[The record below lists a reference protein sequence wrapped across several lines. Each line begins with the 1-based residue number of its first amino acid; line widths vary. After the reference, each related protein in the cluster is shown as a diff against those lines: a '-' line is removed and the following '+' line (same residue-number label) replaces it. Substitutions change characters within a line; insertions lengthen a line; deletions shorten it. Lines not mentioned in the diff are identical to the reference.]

1 MTEPGRYSV
10 EAAYPEW
17 KLPVDPVEVRSD
29 EDGQIAV
36 RVVLFRVGYDSTPTA
51 RWVRITS
58 HCGQLGV
65 EWLEDGA
72 VADWR
77 VVSGPAPSP

>member
-1 MTEPGRYSV
+1 MFFRKD
-10 EAAYPEW
+10 EAGAWY
-17 KLPVDPVEVRSD
+17 VVR
-29 EDGQIAV
+29 EEIAV